1 VKEGRPCFSQ
11 DLSEP
16 QVMSPDHISNELP
29 EEALQVIRETKGWVL
44 NLSAGGS
51 RCKFDHVVEME
62 FAVFRHTDVVGDAH
76 HLPFE
81 DNCFDAVVVMNAFEH
96 YHDPNKVAAE
106 VYRVLKPSGRIHIR
120 TAFLQPLHEKPYH
133 FYNCTRY
140 GMERWF
146 EAFDTDLMHVS
157 TNFCPNHTLAWVASE
172 AETALRR
179 DLSDRAAEAFMSAPI
194 RQLVEIWRDPSK
206 RDTPLW
212 TDFEDLSQENQEIIA
227 AGFELFGKRPA
238 DLPKL

>member
-1 VKEGRPCFSQ
+1 
-11 DLSEP
+11 
-16 QVMSPDHISNELP
+16 
-29 EEALQVIRETKGWVL
+29 
-44 NLSAGGS
+44 
-51 RCKFDHVVEME
+51 
-62 FAVFRHTDVVGDAH
+62 VFRHTDVIGDAH
-76 HLPFE
+76 HLPFD

-96 YHDPNKVAAE
+96 YHDPKRVAAE
-106 VYRVLKPSGRIHIR
+106 IYRVLKPGGRIHIR

-179 DLSDRAAEAFMSAPI
+179 DLSDRAADDFMTAPI
-194 RQLVEIWRDPSK
+194 GRLVEIWRDPDK

-212 TDFEDLSQENQEIIA
+212 TDFERISQDNQEIIA
-227 AGFELFGKRPA
+227 AGFELFGKRPP

>member
-1 VKEGRPCFSQ
+1 MPEG
-11 DLSEP
+11 
-16 QVMSPDHISNELP
+16 HISNELP
-29 EEALQVIRETKGWVL
+29 EEALEVIRETRGWVL

-51 RCKFDHVVEME
+51 RHKFDHVVEME
-62 FAVFRHTDVVGDAH
+62 YAVFRHTDIVGDAH
-76 HLPFE
+76 HLPFD

-96 YHDPNKVAAE
+96 YHDPRRVADE
-106 VYRVLKPSGRIHIR
+106 LFRVLKPGGRIHIR

-146 EAFDTDLMHVS
+146 EAFETEVMHVS

-172 AETALRR
+172 AEAALRT
-179 DLSDRAAEAFMSAPI
+179 DVSDKAADDFLSAPI
-194 RQLVEIWRDPSK
+194 GQLVEIWRDPAT

-212 TDFEDLSQENQEIIA
+212 TDFERLSQEKQEIIA
-227 AGFELFGKRPA
+227 AGFELFGKRPP